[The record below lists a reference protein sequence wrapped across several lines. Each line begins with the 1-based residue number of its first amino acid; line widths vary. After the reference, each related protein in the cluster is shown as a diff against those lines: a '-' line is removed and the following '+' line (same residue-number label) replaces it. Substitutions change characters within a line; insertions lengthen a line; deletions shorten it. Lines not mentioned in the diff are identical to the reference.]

1 VASYLYREQ
10 LLGNSYW
17 SYGNVDIGDQFNDNP
32 IQLSALSDH
41 EEYMKE
47 FLANGPYRCD
57 DMDGEQH
64 NSHWLFVPEHFADS
78 YCHLVLETFFDA
90 DGSNQCF
97 ISEKVFKPVRHGQPF
112 VVFGA
117 PYTLK
122 TLRQLGYRTYDDHI
136 DNSYD
141 DIEDNTKRF
150 KRVVE
155 TVKQIKQRDLHQWY
169 CSMMNDITYNRNRFI
184 SSQDKLTKLESLI
197 KKIQ

>member
-1 VASYLYREQ
+1 
-10 LLGNSYW
+10 
-17 SYGNVDIGDQFNDNP
+17 
-32 IQLSALSDH
+32 
-41 EEYMKE
+41 
-47 FLANGPYRCD
+47 
-57 DMDGEQH
+57 
-64 NSHWLFVPEHFADS
+64 
-78 YCHLVLETFFDA
+78 
-90 DGSNQCF
+90 
-97 ISEKVFKPVRHGQPF
+97 

-122 TLRQLGYRTYDDHI
+122 TLRQLGYRTYDDQI

-141 DIEDNTKRF
+141 DIEDNTERF
-150 KRVVE
+150 NRVVE